1 MVESVQPSLFEL
13 PPPAGELGAIERWAS
28 ACALTPAI
36 GVDEAGRGPLAGP
49 VVAAAVS
56 FPEGE
61 LPGALRTLNDSKKL
75 SERQREEL
83 WEPICSH
90 ALAFSVAEVSATRI
104 DEINILQ
111 ATWEAMRAATH
122 AVIEQLYEKK
132 LTPRCLFVDGKFPLP
147 AYEGHQYALI
157 KGDQRSLQIAAAS
170 VLAKVSR
177 DRILSS
183 WEEEYPGYGFASH
196 KGYGT
201 KAHLAALATLGP
213 TPMHRRSFRP
223 VREAIAQPER
233 KDNECD
239 ATQGVLPKR

>member
-1 MVESVQPSLFEL
+1 MQPSLFEL
-13 PPPAGELGAIERWAS
+13 PPPTIELGVIERWAS
-28 ACALTPAI
+28 AHALTPAI

-61 LPGALRTLNDSKKL
+61 LPDTLRILNDSKKL
-75 SERQREEL
+75 SERQRESL
-83 WEPICSH
+83 WEPICDH
-90 ALAFSVAEVSATRI
+90 ALAFSVAEISAARI

-111 ATWEAMRAATH
+111 ATWEAMRAATRT
-122 AVIEQLYEKK
+122 VTEQLHERE
-132 LTPRCLFVDGKFPLP
+132 LAPRCLFVDGKFPLP
-147 AYEGHQYALI
+147 AYEGHQYALV

-177 DRILSS
+177 DRILLA

-201 KAHLAALATLGP
+201 KAHLAALTALGA

-223 VREAIAQPER
+223 VREAIAQQGGRDHER
-233 KDNECD
+233 DPTRG
-239 ATQGVLPKR
+239 ALS